1 MISLLAC
8 LDKVNNLY
16 WNLRDNAAEQ
26 FSTKKLHPIPCVP
39 AVLKFGNMFSS
50 QQTFVLKCWY
60 ENSLVWPDMAICRH
74 FGNFGRCL
82 VTIFCQKSPVHKS
95 FDEDI
100 LASIFLCILGF
111 GKFIYVLCRQIWR
124 FLPKCWQLFGLN
136 TWSHW
141 MKTTDFWHWHKIV
154 THFLYRNF
162 NFEITTS

>member
-1 MISLLAC
+1 MSVSKISC
-8 LDKVNNLY
+8 
-16 WNLRDNAAEQ
+16 
-26 FSTKKLHPIPCVP
+26 FHS
-39 AVLKFGNMFSS
+39 
-50 QQTFVLKCWY
+50 
-60 ENSLVWPDMAICRH
+60 VWPDMAICRY

-136 TWSHW
+136 TWSHCFLPLVGDVKSKQKKENFRW
-141 MKTTDFWHWHKIV
+141 KSRKESSLELSPPPPLLWWENKKMLVREGFDWDGRVSATNCKKKTQTDKQKQWCSVI
-154 THFLYRNF
+154 
-162 NFEITTS
+162 S